1 MIGSRVYPAGSVHF
15 FFRRMTAR
23 PLTGEGTDR
32 RKAFV
37 FKRNEG
43 ERA

>member
-15 FFRRMTAR
+15 FFRRMTPR
-23 PLTGEGTDR
+23 PLIGERTDR

-37 FKRNEG
+37 FERKEG